1 MSDNSIQLM
10 KWQKNGMARVLDD
23 IAKLTT
29 GSLMTRG
36 SFVVGPPGTG
46 KSTFVNA
53 LVQEVNR
60 LYPQLTVEV
69 TATTGAAASR
79 ISGGKT
85 MASWL
90 SIGADAMK
98 LHHLDEIQ
106 KIVLDR
112 NPQRIHNSDI
122 IIVDEVSMLSQRHF
136 DNLSTLIRRI
146 RRNPVAF
153 GGIYVILV
161 GDPFQLPPCPHD
173 GYGGGVA
180 RKEKEFVES
189 CLESQIDGFNYIV
202 ANEMK
207 RAEHS
212 YELRNMLLQ
221 LIQPDPAIREKAM
234 QTLMK
239 HCYKGE
245 LDVDNA
251 LDIQQ
256 EKGSIILSTVKE
268 GEHSVAH
275 YNSIAKKRAESD
287 DKCNIIAI
295 PPPVKLHDETAAPVL
310 ERIGGKKGLR
320 CEEDCLKD
328 RDGWSV
334 DKTILTGVP
343 CMVRMNME
351 TQEGVK
357 VVNGD
362 MGEVVAIDQVS
373 GETRFYLYRYKRVVT
388 IPRFKF
394 TSEWEPRI
402 GYEACPVIPAS
413 AITVHKAQG
422 ATLPSGIIFETR
434 RIYTGE
440 YLVHMLYTAFSRV
453 NNIKDIRI
461 TSFLLSGQLSLPAI
475 QVKLEDIWKLPYMK
489 DYLRPE

>member
-1 MSDNSIQLM
+1 MSDNPIQLM
-10 KWQKNGMARVLDD
+10 KWQQNGMSRVMED
-23 IAKLTT
+23 IAKRESGALTI
-29 GSLMTRG
+29 RG

-53 LVQEVNR
+53 VVDR
-60 LYPQLTVEV
+60 IKKLYPHLNVEV

-79 ISGGKT
+79 ISGGRT

-90 SIGADAMK
+90 SVGAEAMK

-106 KIVLDR
+106 KIVNDR
-112 NPQRIHNSDI
+112 NPQRIHNTEILI
-122 IIVDEVSMLSQRHF
+122 IDEVSMLSQRQF
-136 DNLSTLIRRI
+136 DNLSTLVRKIL
-146 RRNPVAF
+146 RNPVAF

-221 LIQPDPAIREKAM
+221 MISPIPSIREKAM
-234 QTLMK
+234 HTLIK
-239 HCYKGE
+239 HCYKSE
-245 LDVDNA
+245 LDVESA

-275 YNSIAKKRAESD
+275 YNAIAKKRAEADNKS
-287 DKCNIIAI
+287 NVIVI
-295 PPPVKLHDETAAPVL
+295 PPPVRLHNDTSDVL
-310 ERIGGKKGLR
+310 DKIGGKKGLK
-320 CEEDCLKD
+320 CEEDCLKE
-328 RDGWSV
+328 RDGWSA
-334 DKTILTGVP
+334 DKTMLSGVP
-343 CMVRMNME
+343 CMVRMNMD
-351 TQEGVK
+351 TPEGIK

-362 MGEVVAIDQVS
+362 MGEVVSIDQVS
-373 GETRFYLYRYKRVVT
+373 GDTQFYLYRYKKEVT
-388 IPRFKF
+388 ICRFKF
-394 TSEWEPRI
+394 TSEWEPSI

-413 AITVHKAQG
+413 SITVHKAQG

-461 TSFLLSGQLSLPAI
+461 TSFLLASQLSLPAI
-475 QVKLEDIWKLPYMK
+475 QDKLEDIWKLPYMK